1 MPKVPMSAA
10 PVLPGSRGLRR
21 SPVPIGMVAF
31 ITLLHAIGWGALI
44 FIVVPEKLSVG
55 TTAFGIGV
63 GITAYVL
70 GMRHAFD
77 ADHIAAIDNTTRK
90 LLQQGRQPRSVG
102 FWFSCGHS
110 TVVFAL
116 TLLIASGIRAVAE
129 PVLNDGSSLH
139 VVTGLVGTMVSAG
152 FLFGIAALNVAVLA
166 DIWSVFRR
174 MRAGH
179 FDEAALERRLD
190 ARGAVSRLI
199 GRGMRSVTEPWQ
211 MYIVGLLFGLG
222 FDTATEIALLVLAGS
237 GAASGLP
244 WYAVLCLPI
253 LFAAGMSLFDTLQG
267 SFMTYAYGW
276 ALVRPVRKVYYN
288 LVITGLS
295 VAVALVIGSIE
306 VIGLVGERLE
316 LRGPAWDWI
325 ASLDLNLIGFA
336 VAGLFV
342 ATWLVAGAIWKFG
355 RIEKRWATPLDPATA
370 KDDRTV

>member
-1 MPKVPMSAA
+1 MPKVPKYPAQ
-10 PVLPGSRGLRR
+10 VLSDSKGARR
-21 SPVPIGMVAF
+21 TPVPTAMMAF
-31 ITLLHAIGWGALI
+31 IALLHAVGWGALI
-44 FIVVPEKLSVG
+44 FIVAPENLKVG

-63 GITAYVL
+63 GVTAYVL

-116 TLLIASGIRAVAE
+116 TLLIVSGIGAIAK
-129 PVLNDGSSLH
+129 PVLNEGSALH
-139 VVTGLVGTMVSAG
+139 LVTGLVGTIISAG
-152 FLFGIAALNVAVLA
+152 FLLGIAALNIVVLA
-166 DIWSVFRR
+166 DIWAVFRR

-190 ARGAVSRLI
+190 GRGAVSRLI
-199 GRGMRSVTEPWQ
+199 TRGMRSVTEPWQ

-222 FDTATEIALLVLAGS
+222 FDTATEIALLVVAGS

-276 ALVRPVRKVYYN
+276 ALARPLRKIYYN

-295 VAVALVIGSIE
+295 VAVALIIGSIE
-306 VIGLVGERLE
+306 VIGLVGERLQP
-316 LRGPAWDWI
+316 RGLAWDWI

-355 RIEKRWATPLDPATA
+355 RIEERWETTFDHETG
-370 KDDRTV
+370 KGDRTG